1 MQLIASGVESCTQH
15 AQLTVDSHLLHAK
28 PAINLK
34 NVLYTTIELLSADEH
49 VRIQASLRHAMSQDA
64 TMHDSVSVI
73 CTVKENPQSGEKR
86 KASNLNTV
94 TFVVL
99 RL

>member
-1 MQLIASGVESCTQH
+1 MKLIASGVESCTQH
-15 AQLTVDSHLLHAK
+15 AQLCIDSHLHHTQPPIDLGKVLHASM
-28 PAINLK
+28 
-34 NVLYTTIELLSADEH
+34 ELLSTDEH

-64 TMHDSVSVI
+64 ATYDCVSVI
-73 CTVKENPQSGEKR
+73 CTVKENPQSGQKR

-94 TFVVL
+94 TFVLL